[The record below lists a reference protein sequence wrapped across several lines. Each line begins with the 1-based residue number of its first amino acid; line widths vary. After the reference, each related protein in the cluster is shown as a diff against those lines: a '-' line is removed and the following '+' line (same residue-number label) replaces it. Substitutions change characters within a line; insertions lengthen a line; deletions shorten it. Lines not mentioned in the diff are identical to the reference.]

1 MVTLSSADNALKSVY
16 LGVVANQLNIN
27 ANPLLGKI
35 KHTTQDVWGKE
46 IIKLAP
52 YGINGGIGAG
62 DETDALP
69 KAAANNYVQ
78 FKTSLKNLYGRI
90 ELSDKAIRASSN
102 STGAFVNLLN
112 DEMEGLIKASSF
124 NFGRMLYGDGSG
136 LLATVSAYNSTTK
149 AITVDSVINFIEG
162 MVVDFYDEGV
172 KVAEASGFRITYV
185 DRQNKAIYLST
196 PSNFGASIIEK
207 DFKIYVQNSKDFE
220 ITGLGA
226 IFDETATHLYGLKK
240 SDYKWLKPFQST
252 TATEISDGLIQS
264 AIDFLEEASGS
275 AINYIACS
283 SGVRRAYQEYLGAF
297 RRNIEVTELQ
307 GGYKALT
314 YNGIPVVADRFVPE
328 GTMYLL
334 NTNDFTMHQLCD
346 WKWLEGE
353 DGRVLKQN
361 AGFPTYTATLV
372 KYADLIC
379 DKPAGQA
386 KISNISTT
394 VTNPFATIVTTTPP
408 AAPEEE

>member
-1 MVTLSSADNALKSVY
+1 MVTITSADNALKSVY

-52 YGINGGIGAG
+52 FGINGGVGAG
-62 DETDALP
+62 DETDPLP
-69 KAAANNYVQ
+69 KAAPNSYVQ
-78 FKTSLKNLYGRI
+78 FKTTLKNLYGKI
-90 ELSDKAIRASSN
+90 ELSDKAIRASAN
-102 STGAFVNLLN
+102 SAGAFVNLLN

-136 LLATVSAYNSTTK
+136 LLATVASFTTASK
-149 AITVDSVINFIEG
+149 KIKVDSVRNFIEG
-162 MVVDFYDEGV
+162 MVVDIYSNDS
-172 KVAEASGFRITYV
+172 KVDAVSGFRVTYV
-185 DRQNKAIYLST
+185 DRTGKEIYLSL
-196 PSNFGASIIEK
+196 PAGMDANAIKEGDK
-207 DFKIYVQNSKDFE
+207 LYVQNSKDFE

-226 IFDETATHLYGLKK
+226 IFDDAKSSLYGLTKA
-240 SDYKWLKPFQST
+240 DYKWLKPYSST
-252 TATEISDGLIQS
+252 GETEISDSLIQG

-275 AINYIACS
+275 QINYIACA

-297 RRNIEVTELQ
+297 RRNIEIMELQ
-307 GGYKALT
+307 GGYKAIT

-334 NTNDFTMHQLCD
+334 NTGDFTMHQLCD

-361 AGFPTYTATLV
+361 AGYPTYSATLV

-379 DKPAGQA
+379 DKPSGQA
-386 KISNISTT
+386 RISNILST
-394 VTNPFATIVTTTPP
+394 VTNPFTTVVTG
-408 AAPEEE
+408 

>member
-1 MVTLSSADNALKSVY
+1 MVTINSADNALKSVY

-52 YGINGGIGAG
+52 FGINGGIGAG
-62 DETDALP
+62 DETDPLP
-69 KAAANNYVQ
+69 KAAPNNYVQ
-78 FKTSLKNLYGRI
+78 FKTTLKNLYGKI
-90 ELSDKAIRASSN
+90 ELSDKAIRASAN
-102 STGAFVNLLN
+102 SAGAFINLLN

-136 LLATVSAYNSTTK
+136 LLAKVVSFTLANK
-149 AITVDSVINFIEG
+149 KIKVDSVRNFIEG
-162 MVVDFYDEGV
+162 MVVDIYSSGS
-172 KVAEASGFRITYV
+172 KVEVASGCRITYV
-185 DRQNKAIYLST
+185 DRTAKEVYIAF
-196 PSNFGASIIEK
+196 PASIDAEDIAK
-207 DFKIYVQNSKDFE
+207 DDEVYVQNSKDFE

-226 IFDETATHLYGLKK
+226 IFDATKDTLYGLTKAN
-240 SDYKWLKPFQST
+240 YQWLKPY
-252 TATEISDGLIQS
+252 TASQESEISDSLIQG

-275 AINYIACS
+275 QINYIACA

-297 RRNIEVTELQ
+297 RRNIEVMELQ
-307 GGYKALT
+307 GGYKAIT

-361 AGFPTYTATLV
+361 AGYPTYSATLV

-379 DKPAGQA
+379 DKPSGQA
-386 KISNISTT
+386 KISNILST
-394 VTNPFATIVTTTPP
+394 VTNPFAPVI
-408 AAPEEE
+408 AE